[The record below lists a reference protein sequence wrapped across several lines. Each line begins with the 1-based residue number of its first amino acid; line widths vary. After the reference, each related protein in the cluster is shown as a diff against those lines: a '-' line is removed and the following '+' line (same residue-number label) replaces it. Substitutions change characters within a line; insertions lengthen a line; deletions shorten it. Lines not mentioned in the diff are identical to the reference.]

1 VKRCGDENDAP
12 HFTSIFNDP
21 IFPPLAAIRA
31 VIVTPPFRFPV
42 STPLADTVAASV
54 LELDQV
60 KLWFGTVFPLLS
72 FAVAAS
78 CSVEPRF
85 TFFDGAETV
94 TLATAPIVG
103 VGDGEDGGAGGGG
116 AAGGLTVIVA
126 RPDFP
131 SAFAA
136 TCDVPT
142 SSAVTTPSAEML
154 TILGSSTVHVMVA
167 SGTISPDPSCTWACR
182 GSCAL
187 SASVDRAGLT
197 TIEATCG
204 VASGAVLPHDQL
216 DNATMTTLA
225 SACPL
230 LDMPSIPA
238 Y

>member
-1 VKRCGDENDAP
+1 VKLCGDENDSP

-21 IFPPLAAIRA
+21 LFPSLVAIRA

-42 STPLADTVAASV
+42 TTPLADTVAVLV

-60 KLWFGTVFPLLS
+60 KLWFGTVVPLLS
-72 FAVAAS
+72 FAAAAS
-78 CSVEPRF
+78 CIVDPFF
-85 TFFDGAETV
+85 TLFDGAETV
-94 TLATAPIVG
+94 TVATAPSVG
-103 VGDGEDGGAGGGG
+103 VGDGDDGGAGGGG

-126 RPDFP
+126 SPDFP

-142 SSAVTTPSAEML
+142 SSAVTTPSVEML
-154 TILGSSTVHVMVA
+154 TTLGSSTVQVMGA

-182 GSCAL
+182 GSWAL
-187 SASVDRAGLT
+187 SASVERAGLT

-204 VASGAVLPHDQL
+204 VASGAVLLHDQL

-225 SACPL
+225 SVCPL
-230 LDMPSIPA
+230 LGMPPTPA